1 MITPRNIKIDGIV
14 PIIPTIFDKKERIDW
29 SAFEALLDFACG
41 IDVCAICLPAYA
53 SEFYK
58 LSDDERRAIIAKE
71 VEQSGRRVPVIAQA
85 NAGSALYTV
94 ELARFAQEAG
104 AAAVCV
110 AAPRMFAISENDLLR
125 HFDRILSA
133 IDIPLVLQ
141 DFNPGG
147 PTVSTSFIAKLHRQ
161 HPHFRWV
168 KLEEPLMAAR
178 IASILDATSGKVG
191 VLEGWGGMYL
201 LELVAAGICGVMPSL
216 SLADLLARIFRL
228 AEGGQRQEAYEVFTG
243 VLPQIVFSLQNMELY
258 HHAEK
263 RLLAARGI
271 VNETFVRDPRLELS
285 PFDAAHIDFLNAN
298 ILALLE
304 RLKMPRFPRS
314 FKALEISG
322 HHCGTK
328 GQDAT
333 VAGGARSS

>member
-1 MITPRNIKIDGIV
+1 MITPGNIKIDGIV
-14 PIIPTIFDKKERIDW
+14 PIIPTIFDEKERIDW

-58 LSDDERRAIIAKE
+58 LSDAERREVIDKA
-71 VEQSGRRVPVIAQA
+71 VEQSDHRVPVVAQA
-85 NAGSALYTV
+85 NAGSALHTV

-104 AAAVCV
+104 AAAVSV

-147 PTVSTSFIAKLHRQ
+147 PTVSTSFITKLHRQ

-178 IASILDATSGKVG
+178 IASILEATSGQVG

-201 LELVAAGICGVMPSL
+201 LELVTAGICGVMPSL

-263 RLLAARGI
+263 RLLAVRGI
-271 VNETFVRDPRLELS
+271 INETFIRDPRLELS

-298 ILALLE
+298 ILALLD

-314 FKALEISG
+314 VKALEISTQ
-322 HHCGTK
+322 HRGTK
-328 GQDAT
+328 VHDARI
-333 VAGGARSS
+333 ARGVSSS

>member
-1 MITPRNIKIDGIV
+1 MNSRQRINLEGIIPIV
-14 PIIPTIFDKKERIDW
+14 PTPFDAQEGIDW
-29 SAFEALLDFACG
+29 GDFDRLLAFARA
-41 IDVCAICLPAYA
+41 IDVGAVCLPAYA

-58 LSDDERRAIIAKE
+58 LSDAERRLLIARA
-71 VEQSGRRVPVIAQA
+71 VEQAGGRMIVVAQA
-85 NAGSALYTV
+85 NAGSAWHAA

-104 AAAVCV
+104 AGAVSV
-110 AAPRMFAISENDLLR
+110 AAPRQFALTEKDLLR
-125 HFDRILSA
+125 YFDRVLSA
-133 IDIPLVLQ
+133 IDVPLLLQ

-147 PTVSTSFIAKLHRQ
+147 PTVSTSFITALHRQ

-178 IASILDATSGKVG
+178 VAAVLEATDGEVG

-201 LELVAAGICGVMPSL
+201 VELVAAGICGVMPSL

-228 AEGGQRQEAYEVFTG
+228 AKGGNPQAAYELFTG

-271 VNETFVRDPRLELS
+271 LRQTFVREPSRDLDPVES
-285 PFDAAHIDFLNAN
+285 AHVDLLNRN
-298 ILALLE
+298 ILAMLDRLE
-304 RLKMPRFPRS
+304 MPLCPCE
-314 FKALEISG
+314 KA
-322 HHCGTK
+322 
-328 GQDAT
+328 
-333 VAGGARSS
+333 